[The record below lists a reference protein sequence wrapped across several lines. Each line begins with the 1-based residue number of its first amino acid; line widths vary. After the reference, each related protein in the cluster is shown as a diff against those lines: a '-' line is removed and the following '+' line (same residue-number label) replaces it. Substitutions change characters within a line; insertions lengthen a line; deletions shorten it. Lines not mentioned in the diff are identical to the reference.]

1 MDTERAV
8 SPPLPDRA
16 LFGRADELAAL
27 TRLLDDV
34 AAVTADGAAED
45 EAAERGAAVLV
56 EGEAGIGKTT
66 LLAAVERHAR
76 RAGFRVLTCTGIQGA
91 NSVGFDGLHELLHPL
106 LPFASALPPRQR
118 TALLTALAV
127 EDGPSPDR
135 LLVSTATLGLLEEA
149 ASHRPVFVRAEDL
162 QWLDRSTTE
171 VLDFVGR
178 RLTHTPVVV
187 IAAVRTGHAPD
198 AVPPCSFTRFELG
211 PLADD
216 AAEALL
222 DAHDG
227 TLSTSVRRRVMAEAG
242 GNPLALHELPVT
254 WTTGGPATIASRLPT
269 TRRLEQA
276 FLEQVAAVPS
286 GSRSFLLLAAAAD
299 DAGLQDVM
307 AAARTMDLG
316 VYDLEPLEELGL
328 LRTDLVSLRFRH
340 PLLRS
345 AVIGNASAAAR
356 SAAHRAL
363 ASVVTDGMRAA
374 WHRAS
379 ATFER
384 DESIAADLETAADR
398 AAQRGAR
405 PEAVR
410 AYERAATLSQGVTG
424 RARRLGRAA
433 ETARAAGMTAEAI
446 ELLEQVDSLA
456 ADPETVTET
465 AVTQTVLSLTTG
477 AAGRPRI
484 ELRRIRPVLAGPEHA
499 DRLVRVLWAA
509 ALNARGRNLPRSEWQ
524 DIEAA
529 LLATRSASPL
539 KSVALAVLAPLGSAQ
554 HLRTELAH
562 LVPQLTEQPL
572 AMASLAIAAES
583 QQDLE
588 TALTCWELA
597 YERAHQLGAVAD
609 ETQALRGR
617 ATVLMLRGRVRDGL
631 ADAEYAVRIARDVQ
645 LPLIAGMAYA
655 TLARGHALLG
665 DDEAALAA
673 LREGSEFAHGGRLA
687 LASADARWAAGL
699 VALGQRR
706 HRDAQIEF
714 THMTVHATRSL
725 WAIADRTEAAVRGGR
740 PDSVVENLAEAEAVA
755 RTTGSAHLTALV
767 VRSRALLAEGTD
779 STGTDTDG
787 AGGAD
792 PESLYARAIEA
803 GRLADA
809 PVELARTQLL
819 FGEWL
824 RRERRVVEARLHL
837 REALHAFDAAG
848 TAGFAARAAAELRA
862 AGEAPER
869 ADSRTA
875 PTRERLTP
883 QELQIARLA
892 AAGMTNREI
901 ADRIYLSHRTVSTHL
916 YKVFP
921 KLGVT
926 SRTEL
931 AAALAASGPTD

>member
-1 MDTERAV
+1 MDAERAV

-27 TRLLDDV
+27 TRLLDDA

-76 RAGFRVLTCTGIQGA
+76 RTGFRVLTCTGIQGA

-222 DAHDG
+222 DAHAG
-227 TLSTSVRRRVMAEAG
+227 TLSTSVRRRVLAEAG

-316 VYDLEPLEELGL
+316 VDDLEPLEELGL

-340 PLLRS
+340 PLVRS

-725 WAIADRTEAAVRGGR
+725 WAIADRAEAAVRGGR
-740 PDSVVENLAEAEAVA
+740 PGSVVENLAEAEAVA

-803 GRLADA
+803 GRLADS

-869 ADSRTA
+869 ADSTTA

>member
-1 MDTERAV
+1 VDTERAV

-187 IAAVRTGHAPD
+187 IAAIRTGHAPD

-222 DAHDG
+222 DAHAG
-227 TLSTSVRRRVMAEAG
+227 TLSNSVRRRVLTEAG

-316 VYDLEPLEELGL
+316 VDDLEPLEELGL

-725 WAIADRTEAAVRGGR
+725 WAIADRAEAAVRGGR

-803 GRLADA
+803 GRLADS

-869 ADSRTA
+869 ADSTTA

>member
-1 MDTERAV
+1 M
-8 SPPLPDRA
+8 
-16 LFGRADELAAL
+16 GRADELAAL
-27 TRLLDDV
+27 TRILDD
-34 AAVTADGAAED
+34 ATEGGI
-45 EAAERGAAVLV
+45 AERGSALVV
-56 EGEAGIGKTT
+56 EGEAGIGKTA

-76 RAGFRVLTCTGIQGA
+76 RTGFRILTCTGIQSA
-91 NSVGFDGLHELLHPL
+91 NSIGFDGLHELLHPL
-106 LPFASALPPRQR
+106 LAYSATLPPRQR
-118 TALLTALAV
+118 AALLTALAI

-162 QWLDRSTTE
+162 QWLDRSTVE
-171 VLDFVGR
+171 VLNFVGR
-178 RLTHTPVVV
+178 RLTNTPVVI
-187 IAAVRTGHAPD
+187 IAAVRSGHAPN
-198 AVPPCSFTRFELG
+198 AAPPCSFATFELG
-211 PLADD
+211 PLPDD
-216 AAEALL
+216 AARALL
-222 DAHDG
+222 TEHAG
-227 TLSTSVRRRVMAEAG
+227 SLSAAVRRRVLAEAG
-242 GNPLALHELPVT
+242 GNPLALHELPAALLASGA
-254 WTTGGPATIASRLPT
+254 GGVPGAALGPSTISSRLPT

-276 FLEQVAAVPS
+276 FLEQVAAVPA
-286 GSRSFLLLAAAAD
+286 GSRAFLVLAAAAD
-299 DAGLQDVM
+299 DAALQDVM

-316 VYDLEPLEELGL
+316 VDDLEPLEELGL

-345 AVIGNASAAAR
+345 AVIGNASAAAL

-384 DESIAADLETAADR
+384 DESIAADLETVADR

-465 AVTQTVLSLTTG
+465 AVTQTVLRLTTG

-484 ELRRIRPVLAGPEHA
+484 ELSRIRPVLAGPEHA

-509 ALNARGRNLPRSEWQ
+509 AINARGRNLPRSEW
-524 DIEAA
+524 DYIEAA
-529 LLATRSASPL
+529 LLAVPSASPL
-539 KSVALAVLAPLGSAQ
+539 KSVALAVLAPLGSAH
-554 HLRTELAH
+554 HLRAEIAH

-609 ETQALRGR
+609 EAQALRGR
-617 ATVLMLRGRVRDGL
+617 ATMLMLRGRVQDGL

-665 DDEAALAA
+665 DHDAALAA
-673 LREGSEFAHGGRLA
+673 LREGAEFAHGGRLA

-699 VALGQRR
+699 VALGQHRY
-706 HRDAQIEF
+706 RDAQIEF

-740 PDSVVENLAEAEAVA
+740 PESVVENLGQAETVA
-755 RTTGSAHLTALV
+755 RTTGSAHLTSLV
-767 VRSRALLAEGTD
+767 VRSRALLAEG
-779 STGTDTDG
+779 
-787 AGGAD
+787 AAAE
-792 PESLYARAIEA
+792 PLYARAIEA

-824 RRERRVVEARLHL
+824 RRERRVVGARPHL
-837 REALHAFDAAG
+837 REALGAFDAAG

-862 AGEAPER
+862 AGEAP
-869 ADSRTA
+869 DRTG
-875 PTRERLTP
+875 TTTSSTSEQLTP

-892 AAGMTNREI
+892 ATGMTNREI

-931 AAALAASGPTD
+931 TAALAASPPVD

>member
-1 MDTERAV
+1 MSEGQRVDAERAV
-8 SPPLPDRA
+8 SPQVHDRA
-16 LFGRADELAAL
+16 LFGREDEVAAL
-27 TRLLDDV
+27 TRLLDD
-34 AAVTADGAAED
+34 AATAPADGAAEH
-45 EAAERGAAVLV
+45 EAAERGAAILV

-66 LLAAVERHAR
+66 LLAAVEQHAR
-76 RAGFRVLTCTGIQGA
+76 RTGFRVLTCTGIQGA

-118 TALLTALAV
+118 AALLTALAV

-162 QWLDRSTTE
+162 PWLDRSTTE
-171 VLDFVGR
+171 VLHFVGR

-187 IAAVRTGHAPD
+187 IAAARTGHAPN
-198 AVPPCSFTRFELG
+198 AVPRCSFTRFELG
-211 PLADD
+211 PLSDD

-222 DAHDG
+222 DAHAG
-227 TLSTSVRRRVMAEAG
+227 ALSASVRRRVLAEAG

-254 WTTGGPATIASRLPT
+254 WTASGPATIASRLPT
-269 TRRLEQA
+269 TRRLACRRRPPKRVLGATRRLEQA
-276 FLEQVAAVPS
+276 FLEQVAAVPP

-299 DAGLQDVM
+299 DADLQDVM

-316 VYDLEPLEELGL
+316 IDDLEPLEELGL

-363 ASVVTDGMRAA
+363 ASVVSDGMRAA

-384 DESIAADLETAADR
+384 DESIAADLEAAADR

-446 ELLEQVDSLA
+446 ELLEQVDSLT

-484 ELRRIRPVLAGPEHA
+484 ELRRIRPVLAGSEHA

-509 ALNARGRNLPRSEWQ
+509 ALNARGRNLPRSEWR

-539 KSVALAVLAPLGSAQ
+539 KSVALAVLAPLGSAH

-673 LREGSEFAHGGRLA
+673 LHEGSEFAHGGRLA

-740 PDSVVENLAEAEAVA
+740 SESVVENLAEAEAVA

-767 VRSRALLAEGTD
+767 GRSRALLAEGTD
-779 STGTDTDG
+779 AAGTDT
-787 AGGAD
+787 AGTD
-792 PESLYARAIEA
+792 PEPLYARAIEA
-803 GRLADA
+803 GRLADS
-809 PVELARTQLL
+809 PVELARPSCCSAS
-819 FGEWL
+819 GSAASAGWS
-824 RRERRVVEARLHL
+824 RRGCTCARRSTRSTPPAR
-837 REALHAFDAAG
+837 RGSPPGPRRSSAQP
-848 TAGFAARAAAELRA
+848 ARPR
-862 AGEAPER
+862 
-869 ADSRTA
+869 
-875 PTRERLTP
+875 
-883 QELQIARLA
+883 
-892 AAGMTNREI
+892 
-901 ADRIYLSHRTVSTHL
+901 
-916 YKVFP
+916 
-921 KLGVT
+921 
-926 SRTEL
+926 
-931 AAALAASGPTD
+931 SGPTARRHRRANGSHPRSCRSRGSPTPA

>member
-1 MDTERAV
+1 VDTERAV

-149 ASHRPVFVRAEDL
+149 ASHRPVFVRTEDL

>member
-34 AAVTADGAAED
+34 AAATADGAAED
-45 EAAERGAAVLV
+45 EAADRGAAVLV

-222 DAHDG
+222 DAHAG
-227 TLSTSVRRRVMAEAG
+227 TLSTSVRRRVLAEAG

-316 VYDLEPLEELGL
+316 VDDLEPLEELGL

-410 AYERAATLSQGVTG
+410 AYERAVTLSQGVTG

-529 LLATRSASPL
+529 LLAVRSASPL
-539 KSVALAVLAPLGSAQ
+539 KSVALAVLAPLGSAH

-665 DDEAALAA
+665 DDEAASAA

-779 STGTDTDG
+779 AAGTDG

-869 ADSRTA
+869 ADSTTA

>member
-16 LFGRADELAAL
+16 LFGRADEVAAL

-198 AVPPCSFTRFELG
+198 AAPPCSFTRFELG
-211 PLADD
+211 PLADA

-222 DAHDG
+222 DAHAG
-227 TLSTSVRRRVMAEAG
+227 TLSTSVRRRVLAEAG

-316 VYDLEPLEELGL
+316 VDDLEPLEELGL

-539 KSVALAVLAPLGSAQ
+539 KSVALAVLAPLGSAH

-869 ADSRTA
+869 ADSTTA

>member
-1 MDTERAV
+1 MDARSAV
-8 SPPLPDRA
+8 SEGAGAPS
-16 LFGRADELAAL
+16 LFGRSDELAVL

-34 AAVTADGAAED
+34 GQGGAAL
-45 EAAERGAAVLV
+45 LV

-66 LLAAVERHAR
+66 LLTAVEHEAR

-106 LPFASALPPRQR
+106 LPYTAALPPRQR
-118 TALLTALAV
+118 AALLTALAI

-178 RLTHTPVVV
+178 RLSNAPIVV
-187 IAAVRTGHAPD
+187 IAAARSGHTPNTT
-198 AVPPCSFTRFELG
+198 PPCSFTRFELG
-211 PLADD
+211 PLPDD
-216 AAEALL
+216 AARALL
-222 DAHDG
+222 DERAG
-227 TLSTSVRRRVMAEAG
+227 SLSASARRRVLAEAG
-242 GNPLALHELPVT
+242 GNPLALHELPAALLASSTGSTNGASGSSTVT
-254 WTTGGPATIASRLPT
+254 GATIAIASISSRLPT

-276 FLEQVAAVPS
+276 FLEQLTAVPP
-286 GSRSFLLLAAAAD
+286 GSRTFLVLAAAAD
-299 DAGLQDVM
+299 DAALQDVM

-316 VYDLEPLEELGL
+316 VDDLEPLEELGL

-345 AVIGNASAAAR
+345 AVIGNASAAAL

-363 ASVVTDGMRAA
+363 ASVAPDGMRAA

-384 DESIAADLETAADR
+384 DESIAAELEAAADR

-410 AYERAATLSQGVTG
+410 AYERAATLSQGVAG

-446 ELLEQVDSLA
+446 ELLDQVDSLA

-524 DIEAA
+524 DIEEA
-529 LLATRSASPL
+529 LLAVRSASPL
-539 KSVALAVLAPLGSAQ
+539 KPVALAVLAPLGSAH
-554 HLRTELAH
+554 HLRAELAH

-665 DDEAALAA
+665 DDDAAVAA
-673 LREGSEFAHGGRLA
+673 LREGAEFAHGGRLA

-699 VALGQRR
+699 VALGQQR

-740 PDSVVENLAEAEAVA
+740 PESVVENLAEAEAVA
-755 RTTGSAHLTALV
+755 RTTGSAHLTSLV
-767 VRSRALLAEGTD
+767 VRSRALLAGGT
-779 STGTDTDG
+779 
-787 AGGAD
+787 AAE
-792 PESLYARAIEA
+792 PLYARAIEA

-824 RRERRVVEARLHL
+824 RRERRVVEARPHL
-837 REALHAFDAAG
+837 REALGVFDAAG

-862 AGEAPER
+862 AGEAPDR
-869 ADSRTA
+869 PGTRTS
-875 PTRERLTP
+875 PTREQLTP

-931 AAALAASGPTD
+931 AAALAASGPAD

>member
-34 AAVTADGAAED
+34 AAGTADGAAED
-45 EAAERGAAVLV
+45 EAADRGAAVLV

-222 DAHDG
+222 DAHAG
-227 TLSTSVRRRVMAEAG
+227 TLSTSVRRRVLAEAG

-254 WTTGGPATIASRLPT
+254 WTTGGQATIASWLPT

-316 VYDLEPLEELGL
+316 VDDLEPLEELGL

-529 LLATRSASPL
+529 LLAVRSASPL
-539 KSVALAVLAPLGSAQ
+539 KSVALAVLAPLGSAH

-665 DDEAALAA
+665 DDEAASAA

-779 STGTDTDG
+779 AAGTDG

-869 ADSRTA
+869 ADSTTA